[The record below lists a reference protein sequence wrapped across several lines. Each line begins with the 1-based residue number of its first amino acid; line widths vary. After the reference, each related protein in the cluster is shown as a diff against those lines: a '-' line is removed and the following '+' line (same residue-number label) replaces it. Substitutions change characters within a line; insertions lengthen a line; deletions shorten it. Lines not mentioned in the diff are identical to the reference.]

1 MFLLRLIFTK
11 LHFVIVFLLYGCA
24 QVVTPTGGE
33 RDKQAP
39 ELLKVYS
46 YNKNKNNFIVVFEFN
61 EYVSLNKWDE
71 SFYISPPISGGV
83 EKKING
89 KKLII
94 TLKDSLSQQVTY
106 FMYLNNCIKDNNEG
120 NVLGN
125 LNHSFSYSEKKD
137 SLIIDG
143 TLRDSYTKEAIKSSW
158 VMLYNSHVNDS
169 LIFKN
174 KPSYLAKTDING
186 YFIFPNLNSQR
197 YKLVSL
203 TGPDLKLN
211 QNEKISF
218 MSKTISA
225 VSDSNIILNAFS
237 EHDSNNVQTQFIL
250 KSDSLVKSTNSSLK
264 IEMQQNSNYIFQL
277 IRSDTIIKN
286 SYFTEKPYL
295 ISNIYSGKYRLRCI
309 FDEDK
314 NNFWTNGSWKKR
326 RQPEKIIY
334 FPENVNIR
342 ENWDLELIWD
352 IIE

>member
-1 MFLLRLIFTK
+1 MCLLHLKFTK
-11 LHFVIVFLLYGCA
+11 LYFVIIFLLYGCA
-24 QVVTPTGGE
+24 QVVAPSGGE
-33 RDKQAP
+33 RDKKAP

-46 YNKNKNNFIVVFEFN
+46 YNKNKNKFIVVFEFN
-61 EYVSLNKWDE
+61 EYVSLNKWDD
-71 SFYISPPISGGV
+71 SFYISPPISESI

-89 KKLII
+89 KQLII

-106 FMYLNNCIKDNNEG
+106 FMHLNNCIKDNNEG

-125 LNHSFSYSEKKD
+125 LNYSFSNSEKID
-137 SLIIDG
+137 SLILDG
-143 TLRDSYTKEAIKSSW
+143 KLRESYTKEAIKNSW
-158 VMLYNSHVNDS
+158 VMLYNSQINDS
-169 LIFKN
+169 LIFKK
-174 KPSYLAKTDING
+174 KPSYLAKTDANG

-203 TGPDLKLN
+203 TGSDLKLN

-218 MSKTISA
+218 KSKTVSA

-237 EHDSNNVQTQFIL
+237 EHDSNNVQTKFIL

-314 NNFWTNGSWKKR
+314 NNLWTNGSWKKR